1 MGSYSF
7 QPLLL
12 EWNVY
17 TLWDDDL
24 ANDDINFQVLS
35 LFLIRF
41 EQVSRF
47 VVYHMIC
54 DLIEPICLSGC
65 FGSSMSTN

>member
-1 MGSYSF
+1 MGSSSF

-17 TLWDDDL
+17 TLWDGDL

-41 EQVSRF
+41 KQVSPVCRIS
-47 VVYHMIC
+47 YDM
-54 DLIEPICLSGC
+54 LSYRTYMLSGC
-65 FGSSMSTN
+65 FGSSISTN